1 LVFKK
6 GVAGNCHAFFM
17 IAAAETEKAWMGG
30 LKPGHDDGAAKG
42 ERFAPFSREGRCV
55 LTSKMDCFA
64 PLRGDS
70 Q

>member
-17 IAAAETEKAWMGG
+17 IAAAETKKAWMGG

-42 ERFAPFSREGRCV
+42 ERFAKFSREGRC
-55 LTSKMDCFA
+55 F
-64 PLRGDS
+64 
-70 Q
+70 